1 MFGLQA
7 LIVKHQALNLG
18 STGQYRGGPPCSHR
32 LLVDHQILN
41 LKTRGQ
47 YPVRAPSLEDKV

>member
-18 STGQYRGGPPCSHR
+18 STGQYRGGPPYCSYR
-32 LLVDHQILN
+32 LIVDHLILN
-41 LKTRGQ
+41 QETRGQ
-47 YPVRAPSLEDKV
+47 YPVGAPQILI